1 MDLET
6 DKVTNFYDENKN
18 LLHRIKAKKGTA
30 EHTIVVNFNGKL
42 QTFKLM
48 TRQNERIEI
57 IPKKPHEIVV
67 KFWEDRFQQLN
78 HYIQQQKTRIEEESP
93 SELNHTS
100 NNLFVPKKWGEVVSA
115 NLEEVKIAL
124 QNLQLRLEKLQF
136 SYLKVD

>member
-1 MDLET
+1 
-6 DKVTNFYDENKN
+6 
-18 LLHRIKAKKGTA
+18 
-30 EHTIVVNFNGKL
+30 
-42 QTFKLM
+42 
-48 TRQNERIEI
+48 
-57 IPKKPHEIVV
+57 V

-124 QNLQLRLEKLQF
+124 QNLQLSSVAALGGHAKMTINFCYRGLI
-136 SYLKVD
+136 SA